1 MAHIRNVK
9 LQLPFITNPPYID
22 SKIMNEKGL
31 IDLRAKLDTFL
42 LRKELDKF
50 TQHLFVIKKKKMH
63 HLMLTPL
70 KTRYSSVGKDKI
82 TEINTPKR
90 AKKKYFCLIL
100 LVQNEREKQS
110 EQFYKD

>member
-9 LQLPFITNPPYID
+9 LQLPFITNSPYID

-50 TQHLFVIKKKKMH
+50 TQHLFVIKKKKLH

-90 AKKKYFCLIL
+90 GKQKYFCLIL
-100 LVQNEREKQS
+100 LVQNERK
-110 EQFYKD
+110 KAKRTVL